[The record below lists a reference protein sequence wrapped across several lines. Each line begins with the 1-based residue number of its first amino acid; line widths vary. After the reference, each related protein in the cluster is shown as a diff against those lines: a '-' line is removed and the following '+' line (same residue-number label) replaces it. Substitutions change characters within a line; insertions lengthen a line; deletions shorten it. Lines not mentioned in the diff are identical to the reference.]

1 MGMGM
6 ASPGM
11 GAPPPPGMGMGGPPA
26 RNTQGPQGANLFI
39 YHIPVTWT
47 DADMVQC
54 FSPFGNVVSATVF
67 KDKMTNQS
75 KGFGFVSYDNA
86 VSAQNAIQ
94 GMNGMQIEGKR
105 LKVEIKKP
113 RGPYGQ

>member
-1 MGMGM
+1 MPAVGGMPAGGMGV
-6 ASPGM
+6 
-11 GAPPPPGMGMGGPPA
+11 PA
-26 RNTQGPQGANLFI
+26 RNNQQGPPGSNLFI

-47 DADMVQC
+47 DDELVQC
-54 FSPFGNVVSATVF
+54 FSPFGTVVSATVF
-67 KDKMTNQS
+67 KDKITNQS

-86 VSAQNAIQ
+86 VSAQNAIAA
-94 GMNGMQIEGKR
+94 MNGMQIEGKR